1 MNAMKRLLAVLAC
14 LLLICLAAGA
24 SAREA
29 DSVYRVDL
37 ASQGVEIGQELYGIF
52 LEDIN
57 FSVDGGLYA
66 ELIQNRSFEFF
77 PMPTNN
83 NSPQAHT
90 YGWTLR
96 RDAAMTLCDEGGM
109 NEKNP
114 HYVRLTAEGSG
125 DGLVNTG
132 YGGIALEE
140 CETYRVSFYMKG
152 DYAGDFIVRLY
163 SFAEKVGE
171 TRLTAIPGSDW
182 TQLTGYVTSGKT
194 VDNARIELLL
204 DGPGTV
210 DLDMISLFPV
220 HTYNNRENGLRAD
233 MVETLRAMDP
243 AFLRFPGGCIV
254 EGEGLD
260 NAYNWKDSVGDV
272 TQRATIFNRWRRT
285 GSSGYY
291 YQSYG
296 LGFYEF
302 FLLCED
308 LGCEAIPC
316 LNSGISCFGP
326 EYAPMDELQRWI
338 DDAIDLIEF
347 ATGDPAT
354 NEWAALR
361 AEMGHPEPFPL
372 TYLEIGNE
380 QGGDARYY
388 ERFEE
393 FERQIHALYPDIK
406 LLSSVIGLSNGA
418 GLPTTE
424 WLRDKG
430 RDFVYANDEHFYMSD
445 EWFLTNSY
453 RYDSMERG
461 EDAYIFAGE
470 YACHYSGNNP
480 LWNAVCEAAFM
491 TGFERNADVV
501 KLSCYAP
508 LFSKLNYTQWQPN
521 LIIFNNTDVWGTPS
535 YWVAQMY
542 GTNLGDHTLTDSIA
556 SATEETA
563 PVHGKVGLATWNTRA
578 EYDDLVVTDNATGA
592 VLYENHFDSAD
603 LSGWT
608 DGRRGDWAA
617 RNGVL
622 RQNTIGSTDNAF
634 HVGDTAWQ
642 NYTITVRARKLFGSE
657 GFIIPFLV
665 EDAQNYYHL
674 NLGGW
679 NNTYS
684 AIERAVN
691 GGKSLAGT
699 SDFVVEDNRWYDIRI
714 EVTPNAMRCY
724 VDGEMIISSVVPERQ
739 KVYVTSSVD
748 AQTGDVILKIV
759 NATEEANRVQ
769 ILLENAEDAFINPVA
784 EQTVLSH
791 GRRNA
796 VNSRRSPEEVVPI
809 VSRLTGVS
817 RDFIYFAPA
826 NSVTVLRIHTR
837 PDSEVLVAQ
846 TALEMA
852 LSAGEALTLPET
864 MEVVFA
870 DGSTGVKAVSWG
882 HVEPSLTAWPGVYT
896 IYGSI
901 DGRPDMARLVLTVTG
916 E

>member
-1 MNAMKRLLAVLAC
+1 MKMMRRLLAMTLCIMLAMC
-14 LLLICLAAGA
+14 VPAAAQGT
-24 SAREA
+24 
-29 DSVYRVDL
+29 DSIYRVDL
-37 ASQGVEIGQELYGIF
+37 ASQGVEIDQDLYGVF

-66 ELIQNRSFEFF
+66 ELIQNRSFEYF
-77 PMPTNN
+77 PMHTNN
-83 NSPQAHT
+83 NNPAAYT
-90 YGWTLR
+90 RGWTARGKAVLDV
-96 RDAAMTLCDEGGM
+96 RDTDGM

-114 HYVRLTAEGSG
+114 HWLRLTTTKDDA
-125 DGLVNTG
+125 GLVNIG
-132 YGGIALEE
+132 YDGIVTEAGEE
-140 CETYRVSFYMKG
+140 YRVSFYTRG
-152 DYAGDFIVRLY
+152 DYAGSYTVKLATADG
-163 SFAEKVGE
+163 KVIAQTKLAAVPSGE
-171 TRLTAIPGSDW
+171 W
-182 TQLTGYVTSGKT
+182 TKLTGFLKASET
-194 VDNARIELLL
+194 VSMTRFELLL
-204 DGPGTV
+204 DTPGTV

-233 MVETLRAMDP
+233 MVEALRALDP
-243 AFLRFPGGCIV
+243 GFLRFPGGCIV

-272 TQRATIFNRWRRT
+272 SERATIFNRWRRS
-285 GSSGYY
+285 GMSGYY

-326 EYAPMDELQRWI
+326 EYAPMDELQPWI

-380 QGGDARYY
+380 QGGDERYY

-424 WLRDKG
+424 WLRGKG

-445 EWFLTNSY
+445 DWFLTNAY
-453 RYDSMERG
+453 RYDAMERG

-508 LFSKLNYTQWQPN
+508 LFSKVNYTQWQPN

-535 YWVAQMY
+535 YWVDYLY
-542 GTNLGDHTLTDSIA
+542 GTNLGDRTFADSVTPA
-556 SATEETA
+556 EAAAA
-563 PVHGKVGLATWNTRA
+563 PVVSGKVGLASWNTRV
-578 EYDDLVVTDNATGA
+578 EYDDLLVTDSATGE
-592 VLYENHFDSAD
+592 VLYRNDFSSSD

-608 DGRRGDWAA
+608 DGRIGNWSV
-617 RNGVL
+617 RNGVMT
-622 RQNTIGSTDNAF
+622 QNSINSTDNAY
-634 HVGDTAWQ
+634 HVGDTTWK
-642 NYTITVRARKLFGSE
+642 NYTVTLRARKLFGAE

-665 EDAQNYYHL
+665 QDRLNYYHL

-699 SDFVVEDNRWYDIRI
+699 SDFVVETNRWYDIRI
-714 EVTPNAMRCY
+714 EVTQTTMKCY
-724 VDGEMIISSVVPERQ
+724 VDGEMIISSVIPQ
-739 KVYVTSSVD
+739 SQPVYVTSGMD
-748 AQTGDVILKIV
+748 AETGDIILKVV
-759 NATEEANRVQ
+759 NATEKVNRVQ
-769 ILLENAEDAFINPVA
+769 ILLENAGDLYLNPNADA
-784 EQTVLSH
+784 QVLA
-791 GRRNA
+791 GERRNA
-796 VNSRRSPEEVVPI
+796 VNSARNPETVVPET
-809 VSRLTGVS
+809 VRLTGVGE
-817 RDFIYFAPA
+817 DFVYEAPA
-826 NSVTVLRIHTR
+826 NSVTVIRIHTR
-837 PDSEVLVAQ
+837 PDGEVIAAPAEITRA
-846 TALEMA
+846 TAIGQPVE
-852 LSAGEALTLPET
+852 LPET
-864 MEVVFA
+864 VEVIFA
-870 DGSTGVKAVSWG
+870 DGSIGVKAVRWD
-882 HVEPSLTAWPGVYT
+882 HVEASLFDFAGVYE
-896 IYGSI
+896 IHGSI
-901 DGRPDMARLVLTVTG
+901 DGRPDQTKIILTV